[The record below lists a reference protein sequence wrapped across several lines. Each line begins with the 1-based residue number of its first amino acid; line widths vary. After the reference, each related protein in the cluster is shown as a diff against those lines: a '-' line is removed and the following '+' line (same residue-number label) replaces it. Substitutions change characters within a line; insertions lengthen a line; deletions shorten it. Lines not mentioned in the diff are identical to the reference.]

1 MILNKNDQLLELT
14 RFERDLKT
22 QKEEILRD
30 QEEEF
35 LHFSDNL
42 REREGLELHKF
53 IEKHKKDH
61 ASQKSEQAKLLKE
74 REGLYKAQLAER
86 RKIDLE
92 LLRSE
97 LSKEAA
103 MLESR
108 LKEEMKSKMDVFK
121 LKLDNEAAD
130 RSSQGVTEFNI
141 RRLKLEKEIQ
151 DEKDLQERFK
161 KKMQTTEELMLEEVR
176 RLRKRND
183 EDLNRKI
190 EDYRETQET
199 IMRNKAE
206 TQREKA
212 SELVL
217 LERVNE
223 INTEIDRRVKLER
236 ENQEKNLKLAL
247 LRQRE
252 KRELK
257 MSEEVDE
264 AYKSYEPDR
273 IAYIEQSKTQASTQI
288 QKRKYELDLEMNKE
302 FELNK
307 KYLYDLSK
315 KRLQEFNRDL
325 EKLDCEKAT
334 FKEDIEDR
342 MIYLEKARAKLFTET
357 SHIDIDIEII
367 KVARDKHFEKIEQLK
382 KEIDVW
388 KTMKT
393 TKVKEM
399 TDQYKS
405 KQKELKRL
413 KEQQKGKTDK
423 LERLIHE
430 FKYLITQQKISRPP
444 SRRCAEPRPRSIE
457 PPRLEKEN
465 LFSMNEAFSFEEETK
480 QVDLTSS
487 DLIDSKYKAA
497 PLRFDSKSAHE
508 DRIKTLHE
516 DTLQLPN
523 DSELNP
529 QDLRYNPR
537 REDPWII
544 ENISSIQEA
553 SRPEI
558 KTHSPTM
565 HVYKKYLGRES
576 RKQSNLKQTLR
587 RHSEW
592 LSGVVQEVM
601 YI

>member
-22 QKEEILRD
+22 HKEEILRD

-35 LHFSDNL
+35 LHFCDNL

-53 IEKHKKDH
+53 IEKLKKDH
-61 ASQKSEQAKLLKE
+61 ASQKSEQAKLLKD
-74 REGLYKAQLAER
+74 RESLYKVQLAER

-92 LLRSE
+92 LVRSE

-108 LKEEMKSKMDVFK
+108 LKEEMRSKMGVYK

-161 KKMQTTEELMLEEVR
+161 KKIQTTEELMLEEVR

-190 EDYRETQET
+190 GEYRETQET
-199 IMRNKAE
+199 IIRNKAE
-206 TQREKA
+206 TEREKA
-212 SELVL
+212 SELVFM
-217 LERVNE
+217 ERVNV
-223 INTEIDRRVKLER
+223 INAEIDRRVKQER
-236 ENQEKNLKLAL
+236 EIQEKNLRLAVVK
-247 LRQRE
+247 QRE

-273 IAYIEQSKTQASTQI
+273 IAYIEQNKTQACTQI
-288 QKRKYELDLEMNKE
+288 KKMKYEVDIEMNKE
-302 FELNK
+302 FELK
-307 KYLYDLSK
+307 KKQLYDLSK
-315 KRLQEFNRDL
+315 KRLHEYNKDL
-325 EKLDCEKAT
+325 EKLDFEKAS

-367 KVARDKHFEKIEQLK
+367 KAARDKHFEKIEQLK
-382 KEIDVW
+382 KEIGVW

-393 TKVKEM
+393 AKVKEM
-399 TDQYKS
+399 SDQYKS

-413 KEQQKGKTDK
+413 KEQQKDK
-423 LERLIHE
+423 
-430 FKYLITQQKISRPP
+430 
-444 SRRCAEPRPRSIE
+444 
-457 PPRLEKEN
+457 
-465 LFSMNEAFSFEEETK
+465 
-480 QVDLTSS
+480 S
-487 DLIDSKYKAA
+487 DK
-497 PLRFDSKSAHE
+497 
-508 DRIKTLHE
+508 
-516 DTLQLPN
+516 
-523 DSELNP
+523 
-529 QDLRYNPR
+529 
-537 REDPWII
+537 
-544 ENISSIQEA
+544 
-553 SRPEI
+553 
-558 KTHSPTM
+558 
-565 HVYKKYLGRES
+565 
-576 RKQSNLKQTLR
+576 
-587 RHSEW
+587 
-592 LSGVVQEVM
+592 
-601 YI
+601 